1 MAAAQAP
8 ASRTRRYVYGG
19 LLAAAAVAIGLAL
32 IFTVGGAGKKEA
44 KSIIEPAVEQLD
56 DHTAISDVLKDLTAK
71 EEAPAT
77 TTVTPVAPAAPA
89 PAPGMNIGTF
99 TPVRT
104 CPNCRPE
111 MPAPP
116 RHRTPDLT

>member
-8 ASRTRRYVYGG
+8 ASRSRRYVYGG

-44 KSIIEPAVEQLD
+44 KSVIEPSVEQLE

-89 PAPGMNIGTF
+89 PEPGMNIGTF
-99 TPVRT
+99 TPVRRT
-104 CPNCRPE
+104 RLNCRPKC
-111 MPAPP
+111 PP
-116 RHRTPDLT
+116 